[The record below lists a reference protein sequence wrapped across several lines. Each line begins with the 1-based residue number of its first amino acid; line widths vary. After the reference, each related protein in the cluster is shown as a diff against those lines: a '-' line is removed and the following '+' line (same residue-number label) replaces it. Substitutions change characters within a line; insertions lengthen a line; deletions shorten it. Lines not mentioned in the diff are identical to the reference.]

1 MINDLFSF
9 SSTIT
14 KSITQ
19 FGRAVLAA
27 QYPDEFEYYGLQFEL
42 QNSKGVVKDT
52 IFFPVMPNQISESE
66 VNLVNVKKSSTA
78 VISLINTT
86 FAIKQ
91 ISIGGTF
98 GRKARILIIDTP
110 KRNQSPTQ
118 HATAT
123 QFSAKIKTGY
133 GVLKLIEKM
142 IAKSLSAD
150 EYGQPHFLFI
160 YNFSLGN
167 NYLVEVSDKS
177 FNMSLEN
184 NMMWNYQINM
194 KAIATAESAK
204 ARIGGKNDSL
214 QKRMMIDA
222 INKNVNAL
230 VSNLTNIN
238 QTQAAVA
245 NTFTLLK
252 RRRR

>member
-1 MINDLFSF
+1 MINDLATF
-9 SSTIT
+9 SSTIGS
-14 KSITQ
+14 SISQ
-19 FGRAVLAA
+19 FGRAALAS
-27 QYPDEFEYYGLQFEL
+27 QFPDDFEYYGLQFEL
-42 QNSKGVVKDT
+42 QNSKGIVKDT

-78 VISLINTT
+78 VVSLINTT

-91 ISIGGTF
+91 ISIAGTF
-98 GRKARILIIDTP
+98 GRKARILIVDTP
-110 KRNQSPTQ
+110 KRNESPTNIPSK
-118 HATAT
+118 TE
-123 QFSAKIKTGY
+123 FSAKIKTGY

-167 NYLVEVSDKS
+167 NYLIEVSDKS

-230 VSNLTNIN
+230 VSELTNIN
-238 QTQAAVA
+238 HIQATVA
-245 NTFTLLK
+245 NTFTIK
-252 RRRR
+252 RR